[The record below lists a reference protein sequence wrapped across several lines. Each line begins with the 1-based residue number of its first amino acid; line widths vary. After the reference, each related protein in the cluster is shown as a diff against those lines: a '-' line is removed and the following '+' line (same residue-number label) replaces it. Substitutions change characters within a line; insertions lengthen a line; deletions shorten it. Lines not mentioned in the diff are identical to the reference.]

1 MNMNSTEQMYDFIAV
16 GIGPFNLGLACLTEP
31 VKELKGLFLD
41 QNDSFDW
48 HTGMM
53 LESAHL
59 QTPFMA
65 DLVTLADPT
74 SPYSFLNYLKLQG
87 KLYSF
92 YIREDFFMMRKE
104 FNQYCQW
111 ACSQLTSLQFST
123 RVELVTWDATRECY
137 LVQTRSTK
145 SNENQ
150 IYRTK
155 RLVLGTGPSP
165 WMPACARDAGNNVHH
180 SSAYLPNKEQVQNS
194 KSITVVGSGQ
204 SAAEIYYDLLSDID
218 KHDYHL
224 TWVTRAP
231 RFYPLEYSKLTLEMT
246 SPEYIDYFHDL
257 PMAKRDQLNR
267 EQKCLY
273 KGINISLINDI
284 YDLMY
289 IKRLDGSLNVD
300 LYTHSELT
308 SLTRNHHGELEMNL
322 LHHEQQQVYRHRTES
337 VILAT
342 GYGYQ
347 PPQFVEGIY
356 NRIQWDDAGRYA
368 VNRNYSIDAHNQ
380 IFVQNAELHTHGFV
394 TPDLGMACYRNSTI
408 IREMLG
414 REVYPVEKSIAFQT
428 FCTRNLA
435 GN

>member
-1 MNMNSTEQMYDFIAV
+1 M
-16 GIGPFNLGLACLTEP
+16 
-31 VKELKGLFLD
+31 
-41 QNDSFDW
+41 
-48 HTGMM
+48 
-53 LESAHL
+53 
-59 QTPFMA
+59 
-65 DLVTLADPT
+65 
-74 SPYSFLNYLKLQG
+74 
-87 KLYSF
+87 
-92 YIREDFFMMRKE
+92 
-104 FNQYCQW
+104 
-111 ACSQLTSLQFST
+111 
-123 RVELVTWDATRECY
+123 
-137 LVQTRSTK
+137 
-145 SNENQ
+145 
-150 IYRTK
+150 
-155 RLVLGTGPSP
+155 
-165 WMPACARDAGNNVHH
+165 HH

-246 SPEYIDYFHDL
+246 SPEYIDYFHAL
-257 PMAKRDQLNR
+257 PMSKRDQLNR

-289 IKRLDGSLNVD
+289 VKRLDGPLNVD
-300 LYTHSELT
+300 LYTHSELKA
-308 SLTRNHHGELEMNL
+308 LTRSRSGELEMTL
-322 LHHEQQQVYRHRTES
+322 LHHEQQQEYQHRTES

-356 NRIQWDDAGRYA
+356 NRIQWDDSGRYA
-368 VNRNYSIDAHNQ
+368 VRRNYSIDAHNQ

-414 REVYPVEKSIAFQT
+414 SEVYPLEKSIAFQT
-428 FCTRNLA
+428 FGSRIPGAN
-435 GN
+435 

>member
-289 IKRLDGSLNVD
+289 IKRLDGPLNVD
-300 LYTHSELT
+300 LCTHSELT

-322 LHHEQQQVYRHRTES
+322 LHHEQQQEYRHRTES

>member
-246 SPEYIDYFHDL
+246 SPEYIDYFHEL

-289 IKRLDGSLNVD
+289 IKRLDGPLNVD

-322 LHHEQQQVYRHRTES
+322 LHHEQQQEYRHRTES

>member
-1 MNMNSTEQMYDFIAV
+1 
-16 GIGPFNLGLACLTEP
+16 
-31 VKELKGLFLD
+31 
-41 QNDSFDW
+41 
-48 HTGMM
+48 
-53 LESAHL
+53 
-59 QTPFMA
+59 
-65 DLVTLADPT
+65 
-74 SPYSFLNYLKLQG
+74 
-87 KLYSF
+87 
-92 YIREDFFMMRKE
+92 
-104 FNQYCQW
+104 
-111 ACSQLTSLQFST
+111 
-123 RVELVTWDATRECY
+123 
-137 LVQTRSTK
+137 
-145 SNENQ
+145 
-150 IYRTK
+150 
-155 RLVLGTGPSP
+155 
-165 WMPACARDAGNNVHH
+165 MPACARDAGNNVHH

-246 SPEYIDYFHDL
+246 SPEYIDYFHEL

-289 IKRLDGSLNVD
+289 IKRLDGPLNVD

-308 SLTRNHHGELEMNL
+308 SLTRNPHGELEMNL
-322 LHHEQQQVYRHRTES
+322 LHHEQQQEYRHRTES

>member
-1 MNMNSTEQMYDFIAV
+1 MSTQHSTTKTYDFIAI

-31 VKELKGLFLD
+31 VKELDGLFLD
-41 QNDSFDW
+41 QNAGFDW

-53 LESAHL
+53 LESAML

-74 SPYSFLNYLKLQG
+74 SRFSFLNYLKQKG
-87 KLYSF
+87 KIYSF
-92 YIREDFFMMRKE
+92 YIRENFFMMRKE

-111 ACSQLTSLQFST
+111 ACEQLSCLQFST
-123 RVELVTWDATRECY
+123 RVDMVLWSEEKQCY
-137 LVQTRSTK
+137 LVHTHSTQTGEKQTY
-145 SNENQ
+145 Q
-150 IYRTK
+150 AK

-165 WMPACARDAGNNVHH
+165 WIPTCARGVSQLVHH
-180 SSAYLPNKEQVQNS
+180 SSAYLPHKEQVQAS

-204 SAAEIYYDLLSDID
+204 SAAEIYYDLLSDIE

-231 RFYPLEYSKLTLEMT
+231 RFYPMEYSKLTLEMT
-246 SPEYIDYFHDL
+246 SPEYIDYFHEL
-257 PMAKRDQLNR
+257 PMGKRDQLNR
-267 EQKCLY
+267 EQKGLY

-289 IKRLDGSLNVD
+289 TKRLDGPLNVN
-300 LYTHSELT
+300 LYTHSDLT
-308 SLTRNHHGELEMNL
+308 AVTRNPDGTLDMTFVQQ
-322 LHHEQQQVYRHRTES
+322 EQQQEYRHSTES

-347 PPQFVEGIY
+347 PPQCIEGIHA
-356 NRIQWDDAGRYA
+356 RIQWDDAGRYA

-394 TPDLGMACYRNSTI
+394 TPDLGMACYRNSSI
-408 IREMLG
+408 IRAMLDDDI
-414 REVYPVEKSIAFQT
+414 YPIEQSIAFQT
-428 FCTRNLA
+428 FCARGL
-435 GN
+435 GE

>member
-1 MNMNSTEQMYDFIAV
+1 MPNLNSPTQIYDFIAI

-31 VKELKGLFLD
+31 VKELNGLFLD
-41 QNDSFDW
+41 QNEGFDW

-53 LESAHL
+53 LESAML

-74 SPYSFLNYLKLQG
+74 SRFSFLNYLKQKG
-87 KLYSF
+87 KIYSF
-92 YIREDFFMMRKE
+92 YIRENFFMMRKE

-111 ACSQLTSLQFST
+111 ACEQLTNLQFST
-123 RVELVTWDATRECY
+123 RVELVTWSEEQQCY
-137 LVQTRSTK
+137 WVQARSTQGGEK
-145 SNENQ
+145 R
-150 IYRTK
+150 IYRAK
-155 RLVLGTGPSP
+155 KLVLGTGPSP
-165 WMPACARDAGNNVHH
+165 WLPSCARDVSRHIHH
-180 SSAYLPNKEQVQNS
+180 SSAYLPNKAQVQQS
-194 KSITVVGSGQ
+194 KSVTVVGSGQ
-204 SAAEIYYDLLSDID
+204 SAAEIFYDLLSDIE
-218 KHDYHL
+218 KHDYQL

-257 PMAKRDQLNR
+257 PMSKRDQLNR
-267 EQKCLY
+267 EQKGLY

-289 IKRLDGSLNVD
+289 TKRLDGPLNVN

-308 SLTRNHHGELEMNL
+308 GISGSHSGALEMTFL
-322 LHHEQQQVYRHRTES
+322 QQEQQEEYRHTTGS

-347 PPQFVEGIY
+347 PPQCIEGIHS
-356 NRIQWDDAGRYA
+356 RIQWDDAGRYA

-394 TPDLGMACYRNSTI
+394 TPDLGMACYRNSSI
-408 IREMLG
+408 IRAMLG
-414 REVYPVEKSIAFQT
+414 EDVYPIEQAIAFQT
-428 FCTRNLA
+428 FCARGL
-435 GN
+435 

>member
-1 MNMNSTEQMYDFIAV
+1 MNSTEQMYDFIAV

-289 IKRLDGSLNVD
+289 IKRLDGPLNVD

-322 LHHEQQQVYRHRTES
+322 LHHEQQQEYRHRTES

>member
-289 IKRLDGSLNVD
+289 IKRLDGPLNVD

-322 LHHEQQQVYRHRTES
+322 LHHEQQQEYRHRTES

>member
-111 ACSQLTSLQFST
+111 ACSQLSSLQFST

-246 SPEYIDYFHDL
+246 SPEYIDYFHEL

-289 IKRLDGSLNVD
+289 IKRLDGPLNVD

-308 SLTRNHHGELEMNL
+308 SLTRNPHGELEMNL
-322 LHHEQQQVYRHRTES
+322 LHHEQQQEYRHRTES

>member
-1 MNMNSTEQMYDFIAV
+1 MNINPTTQTYDFIAI

-31 VKELKGLFLD
+31 VDALNGLFLD
-41 QNDSFDW
+41 QNDGFDW

-74 SPYSFLNYLKLQG
+74 SRYSFLNYLKQQG

-92 YIREDFFMMRKE
+92 YIRENFFMMRKE

-111 ACSQLTSLQFST
+111 ACEQLTSLQFST
-123 RVELVTWDATRECY
+123 RVELVTWDAALECY
-137 LVQTRSTK
+137 LVHARSTK
-145 SNENQ
+145 SGDQ
-150 IYRTK
+150 QVYRAR

-165 WMPACARDAGNNVHH
+165 WMPACARQAGDNVHH
-180 SSAYLPNKEQVQNS
+180 SSAYLPNKEQVQNA

-204 SAAEIYYDLLSDID
+204 SAGEIYYDLLSDIE
-218 KHDYHL
+218 KYDYHL

-246 SPEYIDYFHDL
+246 SPEYIDYFHEL
-257 PMAKRDQLNR
+257 PMSKRDQLNR
-267 EQKCLY
+267 EQKGLY
-273 KGINISLINDI
+273 KGINASLINDI

-289 IKRLDGSLNVD
+289 TKRLDGPLKVD
-300 LYTHSELT
+300 MYTHSELT
-308 SLTRNHHGELEMNL
+308 DLTRNRNGTLEMHL
-322 LHHEQQQVYRHRTES
+322 LHHEQQQEYRHKTES

-342 GYGYQ
+342 GYSYQ
-347 PPQFVEGIY
+347 PPQFIEGIH
-356 NRIQWDDAGRYA
+356 NRIRWDEAGRYA

-414 REVYPVEKSIAFQT
+414 KEVYTVEKSIAFQT
-428 FCTRNLA
+428 FCARSLA
-435 GN
+435 DK

>member
-111 ACSQLTSLQFST
+111 ACSQLSSLQFST

-246 SPEYIDYFHDL
+246 SPEYIDYFHEL

-289 IKRLDGSLNVD
+289 IKRLDGPLNVD

-322 LHHEQQQVYRHRTES
+322 LHHEQQQEYRHRTES

>member
-1 MNMNSTEQMYDFIAV
+1 MNMNSTEQMYDFTAV

-289 IKRLDGSLNVD
+289 IKRLDGPLNVD

-308 SLTRNHHGELEMNL
+308 SLTRNRHGELEMNL
-322 LHHEQQQVYRHRTES
+322 LHHEQQQEYRHRTES

>member
-1 MNMNSTEQMYDFIAV
+1 MQNLNSSHKTYDFIAI

-31 VKELKGLFLD
+31 VKDLDGLFLD
-41 QNDSFDW
+41 QNDGFDW

-53 LESAHL
+53 LESAML

-74 SPYSFLNYLKLQG
+74 SRFSFLNYLKQKG
-87 KLYSF
+87 KIYSF
-92 YIREDFFMMRKE
+92 YIRENFFMMRKE

-111 ACSQLTSLQFST
+111 VCQQLTNLQFST
-123 RVELVTWDATRECY
+123 RVERVTWSEEAQCY
-137 LVQTRSTK
+137 LVQAQSTK
-145 SNENQ
+145 DGEKQ
-150 IYRTK
+150 LYRARK
-155 RLVLGTGPSP
+155 LVLGTGPSP
-165 WMPACARDAGNNVHH
+165 WLPSCARGVSQQVHH
-180 SSAYLPNKEQVQNS
+180 SSTYLPNKEQVQQS
-194 KSITVVGSGQ
+194 TSVTVVGSGQ
-204 SAAEIYYDLLSDID
+204 SAAEIFYDLLSDIE
-218 KHDYHL
+218 KYNYQL

-257 PMAKRDQLNR
+257 PMGKRDQLNR
-267 EQKCLY
+267 EQKGLY

-289 IKRLDGSLNVD
+289 TKRLDGPLNVN

-308 SLTRNHHGELEMNL
+308 GMACSHSGELEMTFL
-322 LHHEQQQVYRHRTES
+322 QQEQQQEYCHSTSS

-342 GYGYQ
+342 GYGYR
-347 PPQFVEGIY
+347 PPQCIEGIHS
-356 NRIQWDDAGRYA
+356 RIQWDDAGRYA

-394 TPDLGMACYRNSTI
+394 TPDLGMACYRNSSI
-408 IREMLG
+408 IRAMLG
-414 REVYPVEKSIAFQT
+414 EDVYPIEQAIAFQT
-428 FCTRNLA
+428 FCARGL
-435 GN
+435 GE

>member
-1 MNMNSTEQMYDFIAV
+1 MNSTEQTYDFIAV

-31 VKELKGLFLD
+31 VKELNGLFLD

-111 ACSQLTSLQFST
+111 ACSQLTNLQFST
-123 RVELVTWDATRECY
+123 RVELVTWEATQECY

-145 SNENQ
+145 SDEKHV
-150 IYRTK
+150 YRTK

-165 WMPACARDAGNNVHH
+165 WMPACARDAGKNVHH

-204 SAAEIYYDLLSDID
+204 SAAEIYYDLLCDIE

-289 IKRLDGSLNVD
+289 VKRLDGPLNVD

-308 SLTRNHHGELEMNL
+308 ALTRNRSGELQMSL
-322 LHHEQQQVYRHRTES
+322 LHHEQQQTYQHRTES

-356 NRIQWDDAGRYA
+356 HRIQWDDAGRYA

-414 REVYPVEKSIAFQT
+414 HEIYPVEKSIAFQT
-428 FCTRNLA
+428 FCTRSLA

>member
-289 IKRLDGSLNVD
+289 IKRLDGPLNVD

-308 SLTRNHHGELEMNL
+308 SLTRNHRGELEMNL
-322 LHHEQQQVYRHRTES
+322 LHHEQQQEYRHRTES

>member
-1 MNMNSTEQMYDFIAV
+1 MNINPTQQTYDFIAI

-31 VKELKGLFLD
+31 VKALNGLFLD
-41 QNDSFDW
+41 QNDGFDW

-74 SPYSFLNYLKLQG
+74 SPYSFLNYLKQQG

-92 YIREDFFMMRKE
+92 YIRENFFMMRKE

-111 ACSQLTSLQFST
+111 ACEQLTSLQFST
-123 RVELVTWDATRECY
+123 RVELVTWDAAQECY
-137 LVQTRSTK
+137 LVQARSTK
-145 SNENQ
+145 SGDKQ
-150 IYRTK
+150 IYRAK

-165 WMPACARDAGNNVHH
+165 WVPACARDAGSNVYH

-218 KHDYHL
+218 KYDYQL

-257 PMAKRDQLNR
+257 PMSKRDQLNR
-267 EQKCLY
+267 EQKGLY
-273 KGINISLINDI
+273 KGINASLINDI

-289 IKRLDGSLNVD
+289 TKRLDGPLKVD
-300 LYTHSELT
+300 MYTHSELT
-308 SLTRNHHGELEMNL
+308 ALTRNRSGQLEMSL
-322 LHHEQQQVYRHRTES
+322 LHHEQQQEYHHKTES

-342 GYGYQ
+342 GYSYQ
-347 PPQFVEGIY
+347 PPQFIEGIY

-394 TPDLGMACYRNSTI
+394 TPDLGMACYRNSSI

-414 REVYPVEKSIAFQT
+414 KEVYTVEKSIAFQT
-428 FCTRNLA
+428 FCARSLA
-435 GN
+435 DQ

>member
-111 ACSQLTSLQFST
+111 ACSQLSSLQFST
-123 RVELVTWDATRECY
+123 RVELVTWDATQECY

-150 IYRTK
+150 H
-155 RLVLGTGPSP
+155 PP
-165 WMPACARDAGNNVHH
+165 H
-180 SSAYLPNKEQVQNS
+180 SSSQHHHPS
-194 KSITVVGSGQ
+194 S
-204 SAAEIYYDLLSDID
+204 
-218 KHDYHL
+218 
-224 TWVTRAP
+224 
-231 RFYPLEYSKLTLEMT
+231 T
-246 SPEYIDYFHDL
+246 SSP
-257 PMAKRDQLNR
+257 P
-267 EQKCLY
+267 
-273 KGINISLINDI
+273 
-284 YDLMY
+284 
-289 IKRLDGSLNVD
+289 
-300 LYTHSELT
+300 
-308 SLTRNHHGELEMNL
+308 HH
-322 LHHEQQQVYRHRTES
+322 
-337 VILAT
+337 
-342 GYGYQ
+342 
-347 PPQFVEGIY
+347 P
-356 NRIQWDDAGRYA
+356 
-368 VNRNYSIDAHNQ
+368 HN
-380 IFVQNAELHTHGFV
+380 
-394 TPDLGMACYRNSTI
+394 
-408 IREMLG
+408 
-414 REVYPVEKSIAFQT
+414 
-428 FCTRNLA
+428 
-435 GN
+435 